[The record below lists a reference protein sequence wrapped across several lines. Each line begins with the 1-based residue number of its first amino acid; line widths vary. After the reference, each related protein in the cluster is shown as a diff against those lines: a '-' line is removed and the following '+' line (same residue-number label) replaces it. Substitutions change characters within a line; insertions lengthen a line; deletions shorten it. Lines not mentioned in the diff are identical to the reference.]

1 MKFSC
6 LVVASLAGSALF
18 GDIGVV
24 QQVSGFSQYAPQ
36 QNAIS
41 LSENAQRDVYTMDDW
56 AVNAGAQKAEGFE
69 LTSYDGQ
76 DYYAATNQDI
86 PAGSPVLFVPNQM
99 MFTSSSVA
107 QEFGDALSQ
116 AENELVTCDCGEL
129 VPLFRLYAKVLV
141 EYEKGENSPWYSW
154 LNSLPRMYNTGASMT
169 YACFECL
176 PPYAAW
182 LAMSERTNSVNF
194 QKAIRNIYSGII
206 SEETASNTEVL
217 KWAYNVAATRSLDRN
232 GELFIAPL
240 ADMFNHG
247 TETEVDINYDEE
259 GNCMVYASKDIPA
272 GSPLRMSLGDPTNP
286 SPIFAKYGF
295 LDDSSPAT
303 FCKVMHLRNEMQE
316 LGYDFSNLLF
326 FKDTGD
332 MSSEVYDVVLYGIL
346 AQDENLKQGFYQACM
361 NGDQDT
367 KQQYLEQYYPNI
379 IDALRTHVD
388 GTLIELDQLSQK
400 ANSYDPSTHPRV
412 PVILQHNAFVKETFL
427 RVKANLDNM

>member
-6 LVVASLAGSALF
+6 LVVASLAGRSALF
-18 GDIGVV
+18 GVIGVV
-24 QQVSGFSQYAPQ
+24 QQVSGFSQYAP

-86 PAGSPVLFVPNQM
+86 PSGSPVLFVPNQM
-99 MFTSSSVA
+99 MITSSSVA

-129 VPLFRLYAKVLV
+129 VPLFRLYTKVLV

-194 QKAIRNIYSGII
+194 QKAIPVSY
-206 SEETASNTEVL
+206 THLTL
-217 KWAYNVAATRSLDRN
+217 
-232 GELFIAPL
+232 
-240 ADMFNHG
+240 
-247 TETEVDINYDEE
+247 
-259 GNCMVYASKDIPA
+259 
-272 GSPLRMSLGDPTNP
+272 PTN
-286 SPIFAKYGF
+286 
-295 LDDSSPAT
+295 
-303 FCKVMHLRNEMQE
+303 
-316 LGYDFSNLLF
+316 
-326 FKDTGD
+326 
-332 MSSEVYDVVLYGIL
+332 
-346 AQDENLKQGFYQACM
+346 
-361 NGDQDT
+361 
-367 KQQYLEQYYPNI
+367 
-379 IDALRTHVD
+379 
-388 GTLIELDQLSQK
+388 
-400 ANSYDPSTHPRV
+400 
-412 PVILQHNAFVKETFL
+412 
-427 RVKANLDNM
+427 